1 MLGTILSVGA
11 TLLGGV
17 AAKKAGRAQQQMYE
31 MQAQAKERE
40 ARYIQLE
47 TAQRK
52 AAGLMNLS
60 AALGTL
66 AAQGAARNVSSDS
79 ASLDVLQQ
87 AFTRES
93 FMAIN
98 AEELAGLIRRRSSL
112 DEARGLRGQG
122 SVSRFQGNMAFA
134 TSLLRAGST
143 LASSFSFGGTG
154 SSGGIGASLPP
165 LSQPP
170 PQLKF

>member
-1 MLGTILSVGA
+1 MLGTILSIGA
-11 TLLGGV
+11 TLLNGV
-17 AAKKAGRAQQQMYE
+17 AAKKAGRAQAQMYE

-52 AAGLMNLS
+52 AAGLINLS
-60 AALGTL
+60 SALGTM
-66 AAQGAARNVSSDS
+66 AAQTASRNVSADS
-79 ASLDVLQQ
+79 GSVAALQD

-93 FMAIN
+93 LLAIN
-98 AEELAGLIRRRSSL
+98 AQELAGLIQRRSTL

-122 SVSRFQGNMAFA
+122 SVARFQGNMAFA

-143 LASSFSFGGTG
+143 ALSSFGNPFGNIKVPSIAGP
-154 SSGGIGASLPP
+154 SD
-165 LSQPP
+165 
-170 PQLKF
+170 